1 MSGPIDNLSEE
12 FSSTTNFAATHV
24 LRIDTTPVQDNLN
37 PNMTEQLKNFW
48 ELESIGIRGDESSV
62 YDKFVEEVRFN
73 GERYEAKLPFKEHH
87 PTIPDNHAVSVK
99 RLGRLVHRLQ
109 DQPALLTEYDK
120 IIQDQVQKGIVE
132 PVDPQVV
139 PIAENVHY
147 LPHREV
153 LRADKDTTKVRVVY
167 DASAKTTGPS
177 LNECL
182 YSGPSLT
189 PLIFDILLRFRVH
202 SVAMTADIEKAFL
215 NVAVAEEHR
224 DFLRFLWLNYPYS
237 SSPSVIH
244 LRFARVVFGVTSS
257 PFILNATI
265 RHHVNQYLLN
275 DPEFVY
281 ELLRSLYVDDYASG
295 CESIPRE
302 LELARKIKVPTN

>member
-1 MSGPIDNLSEE
+1 MGRGMKQNYP
-12 FSSTTNFAATHV
+12 
-24 LRIDTTPVQDNLN
+24 
-37 PNMTEQLKNFW
+37 LK
-48 ELESIGIRGDESSV
+48 S
-62 YDKFVEEVRFN
+62 
-73 GERYEAKLPFKEHH
+73 
-87 PTIPDNHAVSVK
+87 TIPPSHHAVSVK

-109 DQPALLTEYDK
+109 DQPAILTEYDK

-139 PIAENVHY
+139 PKAGNVHY

-153 LRADKDTTKVRVVY
+153 VRADKDTTKVRVVY
-167 DASAKTTGPS
+167 DASAKTT
-177 LNECL
+177 
-182 YSGPSLT
+182 GPSLT

-224 DFLRFLWLNYPYS
+224 DFLRFLWLNNPYS

-281 ELLRSLYVDDYASG
+281 ELLRSLHVDDYASG
-295 CESIPRE
+295 CESI
-302 LELARKIKVPTN
+302 LER

>member
-1 MSGPIDNLSEE
+1 
-12 FSSTTNFAATHV
+12 
-24 LRIDTTPVQDNLN
+24 
-37 PNMTEQLKNFW
+37 
-48 ELESIGIRGDESSV
+48 
-62 YDKFVEEVRFN
+62 
-73 GERYEAKLPFKEHH
+73 
-87 PTIPDNHAVSVK
+87 
-99 RLGRLVHRLQ
+99 
-109 DQPALLTEYDK
+109 
-120 IIQDQVQKGIVE
+120 VE

-139 PIAENVHY
+139 PKAGNVHY

-153 LRADKDTTKVRVVY
+153 VRADKDTTKVRVVY

-182 YSGPSLT
+182 YTGTSLT

-224 DFLRFLWLNYPYS
+224 DFLRLLWLNDPYS
-237 SSPSVIH
+237 SSLSVIH